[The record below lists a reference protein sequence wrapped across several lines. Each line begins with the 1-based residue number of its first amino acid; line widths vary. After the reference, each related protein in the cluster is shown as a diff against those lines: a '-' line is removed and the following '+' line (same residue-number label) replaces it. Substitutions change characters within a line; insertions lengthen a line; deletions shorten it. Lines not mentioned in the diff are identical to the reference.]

1 MSSSS
6 STFGYSFFFG
16 AYFLGY
22 YFFFYWAAGFEP
34 AAGAGPELPIFESPL
49 AINLFTSFPFKVSI
63 SLLRSVS
70 AMVQLEAPR
79 TFLRSAAAGMMR
91 KRYICLFFRRGRA
104 ERKQP
109 STSWCKI
116 N

>member
-34 AAGAGPELPIFESPL
+34 AAGAEPPIFEIPL

-63 SLLRSVS
+63 SLVRSVS

-91 KRYICLFFRRGRA
+91 KSYRCLFFRRGRG